1 MQKLAR
7 QAVKTFTRDPKL
19 SAESFKS
26 NYDKLC
32 GLLDTLTLNE
42 LNLNPRLLHDRG
54 HYNVSTTVVKLTTFL
69 PSLSY
74 YIKVEWNTSGY
85 FLEE

>member
-7 QAVKTFTRDPKL
+7 QAVKTFSRDPKL

-32 GLLDTLTLNE
+32 GLLDTLTLHE
-42 LNLNPRLLHDRG
+42 LNINPRLLHDRG
-54 HYNVSTTVVKLTTFL
+54 HYNVSTTRVKLTTFL
-69 PSLSY
+69 SY
-74 YIKVEWNTSGY
+74 HIKVGTLQGISWQSKS
-85 FLEE
+85 